1 MKSSLNI
8 TRIALAAALLTAS
21 AVSVASDYYVV
32 VPVPNRAATDGNIL
46 VSLNGYSLPSG
57 VVGRAY
63 AGFDFN
69 SLLQVKGDPSYSPG
83 NVRWSVAGGA
93 LPAGLSLSAAGKLS
107 GTPTAAASSSFQVL
121 AAYKSKAGEQ
131 SYQVLVADVSVA
143 LAADSA
149 MPAGVQGAQYSYDLK
164 SRLTV
169 SGDPQYTP
177 AQVGWTL
184 AAGALPAGLQ
194 LNADGTITGVPSAEG
209 TYPFTVK
216 ASYLNKAG
224 QQSYQV
230 IVGAITVSLSGA
242 TLPPMV
248 AGTAIPAYDLKQNLS
263 ISGDAAYAGDGTG
276 VTWNIAGSLPAGLA
290 LGADG
295 RITGTPTAT
304 GTSSI
309 AVTASYKSKATA
321 PATYNLSVGANI
333 KDNGSYRS
341 WSDGTYAAS
350 CQAYLSAGA
359 PYTYAGATGDGVYRV
374 NMGGTPTDVYCN
386 QTTNGGG
393 WTLLMKQA
401 AGDGVTLQGDSTYWA
416 NGTTLND
423 TNANQNR
430 NNGNFVSAAFARM
443 SATQYMLQAS
453 NESTVKTYS
462 RSASTPQ
469 YAFGDASRTLRQD
482 PNGTSGTLDWFIHAT
497 TYPQGQALTVAV
509 FGVNFAEVY
518 GTANSMACGAR
529 WGWAANQD
537 APNTYLG
544 TFDACGG
551 LGAYGDA
558 YGSSAMNGSK
568 NAWQPATLYLWAK

>member
-1 MKSSLNI
+1 MKSFTLKN
-8 TRIALAAALLTAS
+8 LAIAALLSAS
-21 AVSVASDYYVV
+21 MGPALASNYYVV
-32 VPVPNRAATDGNIL
+32 VPVPNRAATAGNIL
-46 VSLNGYSLPSG
+46 ISLNGYSLPSG
-57 VVGRAY
+57 VAGRAY

-69 SLLQVKGDPSYSPG
+69 SVLQVKGDPSYSPG
-83 NVRWSVAGGA
+83 SVRWSVAGGA
-93 LPAGLSLSAAGKLS
+93 LPAGLSLSADGKLS
-107 GTPTAAASSSFQVL
+107 GTPTAAATSSFQVL
-121 AAYKSKAGEQ
+121 AAYKTKAGEQ

-184 AAGALPAGLQ
+184 SGGALPTGLH
-194 LNADGTITGVPSAEG
+194 LNSNGTITGVPSAEG

-216 ASYLNKAG
+216 ASYLSKTG

-242 TLPPMV
+242 TLPAMV
-248 AGTAIPAYDLKQNLS
+248 AGSAIPAYDLKQKLT

-276 VTWNIAGSLPAGLA
+276 VNWNMTGTLPAGLA

-321 PATYNLSVGANI
+321 PATYSMSVGANV

-350 CQAYLSAGA
+350 CVAYLSPSA
-359 PYTYAGATGDGVYRV
+359 PYVYSGATGDGVYRV
-374 NMGGTPTDVYCN
+374 NMSGTPTDVYCN

-393 WTLLMKQA
+393 WTLLVKQA
-401 AGDGVTLQGDSTYWA
+401 AGDGVTLQGDTTYWT

-469 YAFGDASRTLRQD
+469 YAFSDSSRTLRQD

-497 TYPQGQALTVAV
+497 TYPQGAPLTVAV
-509 FGVNFAEVY
+509 FGVNFQETY
-518 GTANSMACGAR
+518 GTANGMACGAR

-537 APNTYLG
+537 AGTSYVG

-551 LGAYGDA
+551 LGAYGEA